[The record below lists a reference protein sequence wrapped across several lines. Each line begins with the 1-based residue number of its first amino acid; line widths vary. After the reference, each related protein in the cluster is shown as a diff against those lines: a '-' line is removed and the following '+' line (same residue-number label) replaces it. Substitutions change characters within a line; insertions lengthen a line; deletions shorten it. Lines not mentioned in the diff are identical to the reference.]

1 MTGYITL
8 VDRKTNVSDR
18 VVIRGYSSEIS
29 DDAPFTEYV
38 FDKITSK
45 LISRHISKSPYLPYT
60 TALDI
65 LDIALD
71 MDKKHKHYVDLRFTY
86 EPHTKP
92 VIKVDKVVKEVF
104 PLPAKTIT
112 YEPKAVFANVTYP
125 LSRKYIFTNLEASLY
140 AYNYN
145 NILVRSGY
153 LGDRVFYSSCGRLL
167 MRTDWLMQSV
177 KGRRQLKAFLPDS
190 YDAIRSVSS
199 PFVQSYGLKMKSRT
213 VDIPVNESYSNN
225 FHKAHSLVSQRLAD
239 VNIEYAV
246 SHPELVSELIEKQ
259 LEIYSYEF
267 ERDYYKNLVANIP
280 SYYYLDINDI
290 LRLHIDADFRT
301 NLDKYIVDIRKI
313 YNANKDRAEFKGVCS
328 DGRILC

>member
-1 MTGYITL
+1 MKGYVTFVDSNTNIT
-8 VDRKTNVSDR
+8 DRI
-18 VVIRGYSSEIS
+18 VIRGYNNEIS

-45 LISRHISKSPYLPYT
+45 LISRHISKTAYLPYSA
-60 TALDI
+60 ALAI

-71 MDKKHKHYVDLRFTY
+71 MDKKHKHYIDLSFTY
-86 EPHTKP
+86 DPHTKP
-92 VIKVDKVVKEVF
+92 VIKIDKVVKEVF

-112 YEPKAVFANVTYP
+112 YESKAVFVNVTYP
-125 LSRKYIFTNLEASLY
+125 LSRKHILTNLEASLY

-167 MRTDWLMQSV
+167 MRSDWLMHSV
-177 KGRRQLKAFLPDS
+177 KGRRQFKAFLPDS
-190 YDAIRSVSS
+190 YDAIRSASS
-199 PFVQSYGLKMKSRT
+199 PFVRSYGAKMKSRT
-213 VDIPVNESYSNN
+213 VDIPVNEFYNNN

-259 LEIYSYEF
+259 LEIYNYEF
-267 ERDYYKNLVANIP
+267 ERDYYKNLVSNIP

-301 NLDKYIVDIRKI
+301 NLDKYIADIRKI
-313 YNANKDRAEFKGVCS
+313 YNANKDRAEFKGICS
-328 DGRILC
+328 DGRILY